1 MDSTSDAKSIHGSA
15 TSQSQPA
22 FIQRR
27 PENGNLADVR
37 RSETIANI
45 VTFIVILAM
54 LSSVM
59 AGIAAAEWMPGLS
72 VILWAGVIGAIAGAA
87 LSFSQFPS
95 FAAHIT
101 SGIYGM
107 FVVAIIGGTRPNIV
121 EAGGGL
127 EGWRARIFLMADK
140 VSDFANAASQNG
152 TSRETLIFILILSAL
167 FWLLGYTAAWY
178 SFRTRRIWHVV
189 LPTGVTLF
197 SNAYYYSGNNL
208 MAPYLVIFLL
218 CALVLLVQSHFA
230 DRQEVWQREG
240 VRFAQ
245 SLRGSFIVAG
255 IVIATI
261 ALVFSWRVTATVS
274 SPSTISALQRMNPAY
289 AEVMARWNR
298 MFSTLNNYNLKDV
311 DRYSRSHVLSG
322 PRNLSPEPVMSVQA
336 PSTPPLGRYYWRAQV
351 LDYYDGIG
359 WTNTAQNQVELD
371 VNAGNVQQPVYLARA
386 EVPAGFTLFRGT
398 DSIWTASQPVRADLP
413 SRGILADLGSS
424 DAELLQLSLPVALLP
439 GNRYQSVGSTTI
451 AQVDQLRG
459 ARAGYPEAISA
470 DYLQLPST
478 VPNRVKELAQFVV
491 SRAGAETAFDKAQ
504 AVESF
509 LRSNIEYDEKLQAP
523 PKGME
528 ASDYV
533 LYVARRAYCDYY
545 STAMI
550 VMLRSLGV
558 PARMAIGYAQGT
570 VDPVTAAQ
578 SNTDLLGNADPLP
591 AGQTAYTVKAN
602 DAHAWVEVFFP
613 DYGWVEFEPTANQ
626 PPLRPDQQAKP
637 NPEQPENGVKEAEPP
652 TPTPAP
658 APNQQG
664 GTPPTPT
671 PQPGQPP
678 PDSQSPNQAQPPKPP
693 PSASEAVQQAL
704 QDAWKWFWNSWW
716 PYLFILPILLG
727 LAYVGLLIA
736 ERAGLGKYPP
746 IERAYAMLTRWASW
760 LGVGRHTQLTPYEQA
775 VELARFAP
783 TSSSQA
789 QNITDLYVKRRFG
802 NRDAS
807 VVAAPARAAEAVL
820 PADDFAGADS
830 VTLSTP
836 SFDPLALW
844 KEARVG
850 LRKAWVKARTPAW
863 LWSLGQKLLKRVR
876 RAP

>member
-1 MDSTSDAKSIHGSA
+1 M
-15 TSQSQPA
+15 
-22 FIQRR
+22 
-27 PENGNLADVR
+27 LA
-37 RSETIANI
+37 
-45 VTFIVILAM
+45 
-54 LSSVM
+54 SVM
-59 AGIAAAEWMPGLS
+59 AGIAAAEWMPDLS
-72 VILWAGVIGAIAGAA
+72 VILWAGIIGAIAGTA

-107 FVVAIIGGTRPNIV
+107 FVVAIIGGTRTNIAEV
-121 EAGGGL
+121 GGGL
-127 EGWRARIFLMADK
+127 DGWRARIFLMADK
-140 VSDFANAASQNG
+140 VTDFANAATQNG

-189 LPTGVTLF
+189 LPAGVTLF
-197 SNAYYYSGNNL
+197 SNVYYYSGNNQ
-208 MAPYLVIFLL
+208 MTPYLVIFLL

-230 DRQEVWQREG
+230 DRQEVWRRDG

-245 SLRGSFIVAG
+245 SLRGSFIAAG

-261 ALVFSWRVTATVS
+261 ALVFSWRVTAAVS
-274 SPSTISALQRMNPAY
+274 SPSTLSALQRMNPAY
-289 AEVMARWNR
+289 AEAMARWNR

-311 DRYSRSHVLSG
+311 DRYSRSHVLTG
-322 PRNLSPEPVMSVQA
+322 PRDLSPEPVMSVSA
-336 PSTPPLGRYYWRAQV
+336 PSTPPSGRYYWRAQV
-351 LDYYDGIG
+351 LDYYDGLG
-359 WTNTAQNQVELD
+359 WTNTAQTQLD
-371 VNAGNVQQPVYLARA
+371 LAANAGNAQQPVYLARA
-386 EVPAGFTLFRGT
+386 EVPAAFTLFRGT
-398 DSIWTASQPVRADLP
+398 DSIWTASQPVKADLP
-413 SRGILADLGSS
+413 SRGILAGLGGS

-439 GNRYQSVGSTTI
+439 GNRYQAVGSTSV

-459 ARAGYPEAISA
+459 ARQGYPDTISA

-478 VPNRVKELAQFVV
+478 VPNRVKELAQFVI

-504 AVESF
+504 AVETF

-545 STAMI
+545 ATAMI
-550 VMLRSLGV
+550 VMLRSQGV

-570 VDPVTAAQ
+570 VDPATAAQ
-578 SNTDLLGNADPLP
+578 SNTGLFGNTDPLP
-591 AGQTAYTVKAN
+591 EGQTAFTVKAN

-626 PPLRPDQQAKP
+626 PPLRPDLSAKP
-637 NPEQPENGVKEAEPP
+637 NPEQLEKGVKEAQPP
-652 TPTPAP
+652 TPTPPPP

-671 PQPGQPP
+671 PQPGAPTP
-678 PDSQSPNQAQPPKPP
+678 NPQSPNQAQPPKPP
-693 PSASEAVQQAL
+693 PTASQAIQQAL
-704 QDAWKWFWNSWW
+704 KDVWNWFWNSWW
-716 PYLFILPILLG
+716 PYVFILPLLLG

-746 IERAYAMLTRWASW
+746 IERAYAMLTRWATW

-802 NRDAS
+802 NRNGQ
-807 VVAAPARAAEAVL
+807 VAASPALATAAAL
-820 PADDFAGADS
+820 PVDDFEGASS

-836 SFDPLALW
+836 AFDPLALW
-844 KEARVG
+844 KDARMG
-850 LRKAWVKARTPAW
+850 LRKAWLKARVPAW
-863 LWSLGQKLLKRVR
+863 LWSLGQKIVR
-876 RAP
+876 RFRRTG

>member
-1 MDSTSDAKSIHGSA
+1 M
-15 TSQSQPA
+15 
-22 FIQRR
+22 
-27 PENGNLADVR
+27 R

-45 VTFIVILAM
+45 VTFIVILIM
-54 LSSVM
+54 LATVM

-72 VILWAGVIGAIAGAA
+72 VVLWAGIIGAIAGTA
-87 LSFSQFPS
+87 LAFSQFPS

-107 FVVAIIGGTRPNIV
+107 FVVAVIGGTRPNIV

-140 VSDFANAASQNG
+140 VTDFVNAASQNG

-167 FWLLGYTAAWY
+167 FWLMGYTAAWY
-178 SFRTRRIWHVV
+178 SFRTRRIWYVV
-189 LPTGVTLF
+189 LPAGVTLF

-230 DRQEVWQREG
+230 DRQEIWRREG

-255 IVIATI
+255 IVIATV
-261 ALVFSWRVTATVS
+261 ALLFSWRVTATVS
-274 SPSTISALQRMNPAY
+274 SPSTLSALQRMNPAY
-289 AEVMARWNR
+289 AEAMARWNR

-322 PRNLSPEPVMSVQA
+322 PRNLSPEPVMSVSA
-336 PSTPPLGRYYWRAQV
+336 PTVPPSGRYYWRAQV
-351 LDYYDGIG
+351 LDYYDGVG
-359 WTNTAQNQVELD
+359 WTNTAQTQVDLAAND
-371 VNAGNVQQPVYLARA
+371 GNKQQPVYLARA
-386 EVPAGFTLFRGT
+386 EVPASFTLFRGT
-398 DSIWTASQPVRADLP
+398 DSIWTASQPVKADLP
-413 SRGILADLGSS
+413 SRGILGGLGGS
-424 DAELLQLSLPVALLP
+424 DVELLQLSLPVALLP
-439 GNRYQSVGSTTI
+439 GNRYQAVGSTSV
-451 AQVDQLRG
+451 AQIDQLRG
-459 ARAGYPEAISA
+459 ARQGYPDAISA
-470 DYLQLPST
+470 NYLELPST
-478 VPNRVKELAQFVV
+478 VPARVKELAQFVV

-504 AVESF
+504 AVETF

-545 STAMI
+545 ATAMI

-578 SNTDLLGNADPLP
+578 SKTDLFGSAEPLP
-591 AGQTAYTVKAN
+591 EGQTAFTVKAN

-626 PPLRPDQQAKP
+626 PPLRPDQKVKTDP
-637 NPEQPENGVKEAEPP
+637 KQPEKGVQEVQPP
-652 TPTPAP
+652 TPTPPP
-658 APNQQG
+658 APQSGQQN

-671 PQPGQPP
+671 PQPGKPM
-678 PDSQSPNQAQPPKPP
+678 PDSQSPNQAQPPKAP
-693 PSASEAVQQAL
+693 PSAPEAIKHAL
-704 QDAWKWFWNSWW
+704 QDAWNWFWKSWW
-716 PYLFILPILLG
+716 PYLFIIPILLG
-727 LAYVGLLIA
+727 LAYIGLLIA

-783 TSSSQA
+783 TASSQA

-802 NRDAS
+802 NRDAAA
-807 VVAAPARAAEAVL
+807 VATMSMAAAAL
-820 PADDFAGADS
+820 PIDDFEGATS

-836 SFDPLALW
+836 AFDPLALW
-844 KEARVG
+844 KDARMG

-863 LWSLGQKLLKRVR
+863 LWSLLQKVAGRVR
-876 RAP
+876 RK